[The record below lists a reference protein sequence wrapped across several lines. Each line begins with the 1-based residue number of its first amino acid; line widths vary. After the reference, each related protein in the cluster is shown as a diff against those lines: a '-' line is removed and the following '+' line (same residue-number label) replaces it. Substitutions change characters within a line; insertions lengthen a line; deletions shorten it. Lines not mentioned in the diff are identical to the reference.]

1 MNIMKGSMKARDTQ
15 VRETRQG
22 FGDALSMAFEMVATP
37 ALFAFFG
44 FLLDRTIGTT
54 PLFILLFSCIALTY
68 TIWKT
73 LKGYERR
80 MQKYERPGG

>member
-15 VRETRQG
+15 VREMRQG

-54 PLFILLFSCIALTY
+54 PLFILLFSCVVLTY

>member
-1 MNIMKGSMKARDTQ
+1 MKARDAQT
-15 VRETRQG
+15 REMRKG

-44 FLLDRTIGTT
+44 FLLDRTAGTT
-54 PLFILLFSCIALTY
+54 PLFTLLFSCTVLTY

-73 LKGYERR
+73 FKGYEKR
-80 MQKYERPGG
+80 MQEYERPGG